1 MEHYKNALS
10 HLHSAMDEMVQE
22 MDTLVVANI
31 AYPIQLVEIAL
42 LNARTAIINE
52 KFDNVRE

>member
-10 HLHSAMDEMVQE
+10 HLNSAMDEMVQE

-42 LNARTAIINE
+42 FNARSAIINE
-52 KFDNVRE
+52 KFDSGRA